1 VGAVWAI
8 TPLEALGAWARI
20 ARKGIAEDVMPPV
33 LALAIGLVGAAALVR
48 WCAKEVRRVN
58 AELDSVR
65 TRATSEPVDRGTLP
79 TLRRDPRTGE
89 YRPS

>member
-1 VGAVWAI
+1 
-8 TPLEALGAWARI
+8 
-20 ARKGIAEDVMPPV
+20 MPPV
-33 LALAIGLVGAAALVR
+33 LAVAMGMVGAVALVR

-65 TRATSEPVDRGTLP
+65 ARATAEPIDRETLP

-89 YRPS
+89 YRPN